1 MYESKGPSQ
10 RAGEGERQRDLEKK
24 AGNDYYLLII
34 YTRSFR
40 LLGQS
45 GF

>member
-10 RAGEGERQRDLEKK
+10 RAGEGERQRDMEKK

-34 YTRSFR
+34 YSCSFR
-40 LLGQS
+40 MLGQS